1 MDKDFSDWLF
11 DEQAASSADR
21 DHKYQ
26 KDRIR
31 ALLEQIPAAN
41 HLSSIFSDSRNFLC
55 LNSEEICLSKI
66 EPWID
71 AFILDLDDQNTTS
84 LQKLNQLRVECPNI
98 VIVARSSVQDELSV
112 LECRA
117 SGADTF
123 VINTAVLTIEEIQYL
138 VEVGRD
144 FGMESIL
151 SVKSVDDF
159 KKFQRIDTEMI
170 IVEDLAVIGDIY
182 LASNDKVIFYVDTWE
197 DVGLVLDS
205 ELSGGLVFTNNL
217 IDHPDFQN
225 ILSNT
230 MET

>member
-1 MDKDFSDWLF
+1 MDKDFFADWLF

-21 DHKYQ
+21 EHKYQ
-26 KDRIR
+26 KDRFAQFSSRYLPLIISQVNL
-31 ALLEQIPAAN
+31 AIAQTF
-41 HLSSIFSDSRNFLC
+41 LSNL
-55 LNSEEICLSKI
+55 EEICLSKT

-98 VIVARSSVQDELSV
+98 VIMARSSMQDELSV

-170 IVEDLAVIGDIY
+170 IVEDLAVISEIY

-205 ELSGGLVFTNNL
+205 ELPGGLFLRIN
-217 IDHPDFQN
+217 
-225 ILSNT
+225 
-230 MET
+230 